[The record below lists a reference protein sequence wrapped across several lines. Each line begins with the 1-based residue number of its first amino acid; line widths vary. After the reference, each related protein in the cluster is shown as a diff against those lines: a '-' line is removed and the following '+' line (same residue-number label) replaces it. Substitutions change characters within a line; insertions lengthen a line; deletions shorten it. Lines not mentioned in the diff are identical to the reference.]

1 MQKKLEKFVVSLVI
15 LIKLLHNVM
24 NKTVVASVGIVTLG
38 FVCIGA
44 CLGILCYM
52 YFSSIVYNAAH
63 NAETRDRLTVCIQM
77 VMSESRAS
85 DKLVDAEK
93 AREICS

>member
-1 MQKKLEKFVVSLVI
+1 
-15 LIKLLHNVM
+15 M
-24 NKTVVASVGIVTLG
+24 NKTIVASVGIITAGVFGICVSVGYFIYLH
-38 FVCIGA
+38 GA
-44 CLGILCYM
+44 
-52 YFSSIVYNAAH
+52 AT
-63 NAETRDRLTVCIQM
+63 ETRDRLTVCIQM